1 MQEDYSHLKYSSF
14 NATAEHFFTLNCY
27 KKGKSSK
34 SLAIP
39 VMEKLAMETHRKEG
53 KVVRVAGTLLFIV
66 QYFTESTKASSV
78 LTRIVL

>member
-1 MQEDYSHLKYSSF
+1 MPQQSRIFHPELLLKKYLQ
-14 NATAEHFFTLNCY
+14 NHWQN
-27 KKGKSSK
+27 
-34 SLAIP
+34 P

-53 KVVRVAGTLLFIV
+53 KKRKSGVAGTLLFIV